1 MSYRKLFIKFT
12 FQVMSNL
19 NLHYERTCPKIK
31 GEDEN
36 YFSLKFHQNL
46 RFLSLSLSFFVSEEG
61 KKTLDFRSKKSQV
74 RILFPLLFL
83 SLSDS
88 PS

>member
-12 FQVMSNL
+12 FQVISNL
-19 NLHYERTCPKIK
+19 NLHYKRTCPKIK

-46 RFLSLSLSFFVSEEG
+46 RFLSLSLFFR
-61 KKTLDFRSKKSQV
+61 F
-74 RILFPLLFL
+74 
-83 SLSDS
+83 
-88 PS
+88 